1 MLNEFRN
8 AYPKGS
14 LISELLNIYQGKYL
28 VRVLAIVD
36 QVTLATGLAA
46 EDTLEMAEDRARL
59 RALSA
64 LIIHPTVNPVP
75 SKNPVLSKQ
84 PSPAFADLAT
94 QPMARSGPS
103 AGVPTPT
110 QDKAGSA
117 PNEETTDLPRDYS
130 RSVISPSADQWL
142 SSSQVDRPQPE
153 TSDRK
158 QAIAVPPDRGSSFDS
173 LETDPVF
180 SPVTANVSGS
190 PRGTATGTEI
200 GTGSIPEFDTQT
212 VSTTPENPNVDPGYS
227 GDGSNFLDDQ
237 ERKTKIAETTIEIQ
251 RLNWST
257 QQGRD
262 FLQQRYDRRA
272 RSQLS
277 DQQLLDFLHYLKAQ
291 PTPT

>member
-36 QVTLATGLAA
+36 EVTLATGLAA

-64 LIIHPTVNPVP
+64 IIHPTVNPVP

-84 PSPAFADLAT
+84 PSPAFAH
-94 QPMARSGPS
+94 MA
-103 AGVPTPT
+103 TPT
-110 QDKAGSA
+110 QDKACSP
-117 PNEETTDLPRDYS
+117 PNGETTDLPRDYS

-142 SSSQVDRPQPE
+142 SSSQVDLPQPE
-153 TSDRK
+153 TSEPK
-158 QAIAVPPDRGSSFDS
+158 EAIAVPPDRGNSFDS
-173 LETDPVF
+173 LETDPIF